1 MIIYTV
7 RAGDS
12 VYSISR
18 RYGVSSN
25 DIITANQ
32 IANPNRIVIGQALVI
47 PVDYVQ
53 HRVVAGESLYT
64 ISRRYGTT
72 VDRILSLNPGITTP
86 SRIYIGQ
93 MVVVPTSAILRKI
106 DVNGYAF
113 PSISNDTLRRT
124 LPYLTYLSPFSY
136 QVRDDGSLVQIND
149 NTMVETA
156 RQARVAPM
164 MIITNIGEAGGF
176 SSELANV
183 ILTNAQI
190 QNTLINNIIN
200 ILRNK
205 NYYGLGIDFEYVYQ
219 TDRENYNN
227 FLRNVVNRLRPLGY
241 TITTALAPKISASQ
255 QGLLYTAHDYPVHGE
270 LADHVVLMTYE
281 WGYTYSSARAVAP
294 LDQVERVLNY
304 AVSAIPRNKILMGI
318 PNYGYNWTLPF
329 VQGSAARTISNTAA
343 VNLAGEVGAQ
353 IQFDITS
360 ASPHFNYTDST
371 GRQHAVWF
379 EDARSIEA
387 KLRLVNKYGLA
398 GVSYWTINNFF
409 NQNWLVL
416 QSMYEVNKLL

>member
-1 MIIYTV
+1 LIIYTV
-7 RAGDS
+7 KAGDS
-12 VYSISR
+12 IYSISR
-18 RYGVSSN
+18 RFGVSSEV
-25 DIITANQ
+25 IVTANQ
-32 IANPNRIVIGQALVI
+32 IANPNVVVIGQALVI

-53 HRVVAGESLYT
+53 HRVVAGESLYS
-64 ISRRYGTT
+64 IARRYGTT
-72 VDRILSLNPGITTP
+72 VDRILSLITSITTP

-93 MVVVPTSAILRKI
+93 IILVPTSSILRKI

-113 PSISNDTLRRT
+113 PSISSDTLRRT
-124 LPYLTYLSPFSY
+124 LPNLTYMSPFSY
-136 QVRDDGSLVQIND
+136 QVRGDGSLVPIND
-149 NTMVETA
+149 NTMIEMA
-156 RQARVAPM
+156 RQQRAAPM

-176 SSELANV
+176 SSELANT
-183 ILTNAQI
+183 ILTNPQI
-190 QNTLINNIIN
+190 QNTLINNITN

-205 NYYGLGIDFEYVYQ
+205 NYYGLGIDFEYIYQ

-227 FLRNVVNRLRPLGY
+227 FLRNVVSRLRPLGY
-241 TITTALAPKISASQ
+241 TITTALAPKISGSQ

-270 LADHVVLMTYE
+270 LADHVILMTYE
-281 WGYTYSSARAVAP
+281 WGYTYSPARAVAP

-304 AVSAIPRNKILMGI
+304 AVSVIPRNKILMGI

-343 VNLAGEVGAQ
+343 VNLAGEVRAQ
-353 IQFDITS
+353 IQFDPIA
-360 ASPHFNYTDST
+360 ASPYFNYTDSA
-371 GRQHAVWF
+371 GRRHTVRF

-387 KLRLVNKYGLA
+387 KLKLVNKYGLA

-409 NQNWLVL
+409 SQNWLVL